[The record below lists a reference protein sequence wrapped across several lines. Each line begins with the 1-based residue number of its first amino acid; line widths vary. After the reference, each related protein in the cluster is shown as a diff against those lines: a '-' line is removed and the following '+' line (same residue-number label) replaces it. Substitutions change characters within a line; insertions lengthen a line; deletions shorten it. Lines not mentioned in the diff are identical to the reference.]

1 MRVDGPLARGL
12 GGEGSCPVMVEAP
25 VNHRENLTI
34 AEEPGWRGR
43 PL

>member
-1 MRVDGPLARGL
+1 MKAAVPLARGV
-12 GGEGSCPVMVEAP
+12 GGEGSCPVIVEAP
-25 VNHRENLTI
+25 VDHRENLTI